1 MSASLV
7 RERLLAFTILVQT
20 TVSVR
25 KTEGASRLSENR
37 KKKFLKKAFFHIEIK
52 TVLFLRDCCIY
63 YLFKQAQILV
73 HCVETASNQLLTHPK
88 KERVGGPESPSRAV
102 FFFVFLW
109 TVY

>member
-37 KKKFLKKAFFHIEIK
+37 KKN
-52 TVLFLRDCCIY
+52 
-63 YLFKQAQILV
+63 
-73 HCVETASNQLLTHPK
+73 S
-88 KERVGGPESPSRAV
+88 KESV
-102 FFFVFLW
+102 FP
-109 TVY
+109 Y